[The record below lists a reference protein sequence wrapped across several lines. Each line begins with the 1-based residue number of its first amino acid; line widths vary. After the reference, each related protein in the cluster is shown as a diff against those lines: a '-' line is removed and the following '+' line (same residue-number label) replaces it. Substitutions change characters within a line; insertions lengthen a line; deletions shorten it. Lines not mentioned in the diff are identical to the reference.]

1 MRIGLVAERASDS
14 LSSWGCS
21 SHLRR
26 ETCENGGVRCLC
38 VTAIGRGV
46 MDQKT
51 LQRNRRRRKL
61 CAYQE
66 LPSVLFPFCSA
77 NR

>member
-38 VTAIGRGV
+38 DCPDRDWKGSEGIGEEK
-46 MDQKT
+46 M
-51 LQRNRRRRKL
+51 